1 MSKNNTFRALD
12 YRTNKPISVDVEKG
26 KICAISEIIET
37 LDTNYFVAPGLV
49 DLQINGFKGIDFNS
63 LDLKITD
70 VHEICNILL
79 EKGITS
85 FYPTVITNSSEAI
98 ELLLTTISTACNNS
112 KKTDAC
118 IGGIHLEGPFISFQD
133 GPRGAHSKEFVQAP
147 NWDLF
152 EKWQKAANGKIKIIT
167 LSPEWENSTEFIEKC
182 IKSGVIVSIGHT
194 AATPEQIQNAINS
207 GATMSTHLGNGC
219 HAMLP
224 RHKNYIFEQLASEK
238 LWSTLIAD
246 GFHLPDSLLKI
257 FLKTKPNKSILVS
270 DATSF
275 AGLPSGT
282 YKSHIGGDV
291 ELNDDGKLCIQG
303 NFEMLAGSAQSLLWC
318 VNQLVKKQITSLQ
331 DTWNMASIKPT
342 EALFGTSNNFLE
354 VGYKADFVLFEK
366 NKKGIQIKQTIKDG
380 KIVFSDLIKNS

>member
-1 MSKNNTFRALD
+1 MSKNNTFKALD
-12 YRTNKPISVDVEKG
+12 YRTNKPISVDVENG
-26 KICAISEIIET
+26 KIKAISKLQET
-37 LDTNYFVAPGLV
+37 LDTNYFIAPGLV

-63 LDLKITD
+63 LDLKIND

-85 FYPTVITNSSEAI
+85 FFPTVITNSSEAI

-112 KKTDAC
+112 TKTNAC

-147 NWDLF
+147 NWNLF

-167 LSPEWENSTEFIEKC
+167 LSPEWENSTEFIKKC
-182 IKSGVIVSIGHT
+182 IKSGVVVSIGHT
-194 AATPEQIQNAINS
+194 AATTEQIQNAINA

-275 AGLPSGT
+275 AGLPHG
-282 YKSHIGGDV
+282 I
-291 ELNDDGKLCIQG
+291 
-303 NFEMLAGSAQSLLWC
+303 
-318 VNQLVKKQITSLQ
+318 KKQITSLQ
-331 DTWNMASIKPT
+331 YTWNMASIKPT

-366 NKKGIQIKQTIKDG
+366 NMNKIQIKQTIKDG
-380 KIVFSDLIKNS
+380 EIVFSDLIKNS

>member
-1 MSKNNTFRALD
+1 MSKTQNFKALD
-12 YRTNKPISVDVEKG
+12 YRTNKPISIDVENG
-26 KICAISEIIET
+26 KISAISQLQQT
-37 LDTNYFVAPGLV
+37 LGINFYVAPGLV

-63 LDLKITD
+63 LDLKIND

-85 FYPTVITNSSEAI
+85 FFPTVITNSSEAI
-98 ELLLTTISTACNNS
+98 ESLLTTILAACNES
-112 KKTDAC
+112 EKTNAC
-118 IGGIHLEGPFISFQD
+118 IEGIHLEGPFISFQD
-133 GPRGAHSKEFVQAP
+133 GPRGAHSKDFVQAP

-152 EKWQKAANGKIKIIT
+152 KKLQKAANGKIKIIT

-182 IKSGVIVSIGHT
+182 VKSDVIVSIGHT
-194 AATPEQIQNAINS
+194 AATSEQIQNAINA

-224 RHKNYIFEQLASEK
+224 RHKNYIFEQLASEI

-246 GFHLPDSLLKI
+246 GFHLPDSVLKI
-257 FLKTKPNKSILVS
+257 FLKTKPDKSILVS

-282 YKSHIGGDV
+282 YKSHIGGNV
-291 ELNDDGKLCIQG
+291 ELNKDGKLFMQG
-303 NFEMLAGSAQSLLWC
+303 NADMLAGSAQSLLWC
-318 VNQLVKKQITSLQ
+318 VNQLVKKQITTLQ

-366 NKKGIQIKQTIKDG
+366 DKNEIKIKQTIKDG
-380 KIVFSDLIKNS
+380 EVVFSELIKNS